1 MRRFLLALLGL
12 ILLLGLSFL
21 CFRDKADSIKE
32 NLLSK
37 TNAALNSHN
46 ITWAKPELIGDDLSL
61 TDKIRLTGE
70 APSSEAKEEAGR
82 VVSSIDGVWGVQ
94 NDLIVANPNMVAN
107 IQEKKGDELETKEHV
122 KVADEADSSDEEK
135 KEKSTNGLEHYSMYM
150 VKNADGKLF
159 LEGYVPSQEVHEK
172 LLKDAQKLFGKDK
185 IVDSLKIAKDAP
197 KDWEYMSQFGLKKLS
212 KVDFGDMNITDYG
225 YLFKGHLSTHQK
237 KMDFLNA
244 IKKVMADPQ
253 NHYGRYRGDYIVT
266 APVESEKQNVKVA
279 EQKIDTTSDKEVIT
293 QPKIENVTQPKI
305 EDLKANIGNSGDEKK
320 SEILANKPEIK
331 EVPYVDEELE
341 KKSKVIANKPA
352 IKEAPSA
359 EEELETK
366 TQECQNLINSTI
378 NSRKIHFAYN
388 SSKIKYD
395 SYPILNDVIST
406 LAKCDLA
413 GHTLEIAGHTDSS
426 GSEKYNKWLSQQR
439 ANKVKE
445 YLLRHG
451 VSEYKIESYG
461 YGESMPIASNK
472 TKSGRALNR
481 RIEFNI
487 K

>member
-37 TNAALNSHN
+37 TNAALSSHN

-61 TDKIRLTGE
+61 TDKVRLTGE
-70 APSSEAKEEAGR
+70 APSSEAKEEAAK

-107 IQEKKGDELETKEHV
+107 IQEKKSEELETKEPV
-122 KVADEADSSDEEK
+122 NVAEEADKSDEEK
-135 KEKSTNGLEHYSMYM
+135 KEKSQNGLEHYSMYM
-150 VKNADGKLF
+150 VRNADGKLF
-159 LEGYVPSQEVHEK
+159 LEGYVPSQDLRDK
-172 LLKDAQKLFGKDK
+172 LLKDAEKLFGKDK

-212 KVDFGDMNITDYG
+212 EVDFGDMNITDYG
-225 YLFKGHLSTHQK
+225 YLFKGHLSTHQRK
-237 KMDFLNA
+237 VDFLNS

-266 APVESEKQNVKVA
+266 APVETKKQEVKVA
-279 EQKIDTTSDKEVIT
+279 EQNIDTTSDKKEIT
-293 QPKIENVTQPKI
+293 QPKINDV
-305 EDLKANIGNSGDEKK
+305 KANVDK
-320 SEILANKPEIK
+320 SEIK
-331 EVPYVDEELE
+331 ET
-341 KKSKVIANKPA
+341 
-352 IKEAPSA
+352 PSV
-359 EEELETK
+359 EEEANTK
-366 TQECQNLINSTI
+366 AQECQNLINSTI
-378 NSRKIHFAYN
+378 DSRKIHFAYN
-388 SSKIKYD
+388 SSQIKYD
-395 SYPILNDVIST
+395 SYPILNDIIST
-406 LAKCDLA
+406 LSKCDLS
-413 GHTLEIAGHTDSS
+413 GHTLEIAGHTDST

-439 ANKVKE
+439 ASRVKE
-445 YLLRHG
+445 YLIQHG

>member
-37 TNAALNSHN
+37 TNAALSSHN

-61 TDKIRLTGE
+61 TDKVRLTGE
-70 APSSEAKEEAGR
+70 APSSEAKEEAAK

-107 IQEKKGDELETKEHV
+107 IQEKSGDEPETKEPI
-122 KVADEADSSDEEK
+122 KVTDKAEKSDEEK
-135 KEKSTNGLEHYSMYM
+135 KEKSQNGLEHYSMYI

-159 LEGYVPSQEVHEK
+159 LEGYVPSQDLHDK
-172 LLKDAQKLFGKDK
+172 LLKDAENLFGKDK

-212 KVDFGDMNITDYG
+212 EVDFGDMNITDYG

-237 KMDFLNA
+237 KMDFLNS

-266 APVESEKQNVKVA
+266 APVEAKKQEVKVA
-279 EQKIDTTSDKEVIT
+279 EQNIDTTSDKKE
-293 QPKIENVTQPKI
+293 VTQPKI
-305 EDLKANIGNSGDEKK
+305 NDLKANVEKTDDENN
-320 SEILANKPEIK
+320 A
-331 EVPYVDEELE
+331 
-341 KKSKVIANKPA
+341 KVISQKSQIN
-352 IKEAPSA
+352 EDTSV
-359 EEELETK
+359 EERADTRA
-366 TQECQNLINSTI
+366 QECQNLINSTI
-378 NSRKIHFAYN
+378 DSRKIHFAYN
-388 SSKIKYD
+388 SSQIKYD
-395 SYPILNDVIST
+395 SYPILNDIIST
-406 LAKCDLA
+406 LSQCDLS
-413 GHTLEIAGHTDSS
+413 GHTLEIAGHTDSK

-439 ANKVKE
+439 ANRVKE
-445 YLLRHG
+445 YLIKHG
-451 VSEYKIESYG
+451 VSEYKIEAHG